1 MLQTLKNA
9 QKRTHVWE
17 FYESYL
23 RLVSGNLVQ
32 RQFTVN
38 SNAFMIVWLKRKSK
52 LRLVNELL
60 MNTVNTVQDLFSKE
74 GVWHPT
80 YDFSAAISGIKCR
93 HGLGQKGFLFCKFYD
108 IASIFLIKFYIQI
121 NKGSYVAWEKP
132 VYISFFLDV
141 KQLSFSSAFQ
151 INTNIPE
158 NRHSKLDWT
167 AKPPEYNT
175 PSSKRMTKKW
185 SRKQSS

>member
-1 MLQTLKNA
+1 MYFFSTLFVIYCKNRQVYGDQRNIWQLLLQTLKNA

-52 LRLVNELL
+52 RRLVNELL

-80 YDFSAAISGIKCR
+80 YDFSAAISGINCR
-93 HGLGQKGFLFCKFYD
+93 HGLGQKGFLFCKF
-108 IASIFLIKFYIQI
+108 ITSR
-121 NKGSYVAWEKP
+121 V
-132 VYISFFLDV
+132 
-141 KQLSFSSAFQ
+141 FS
-151 INTNIPE
+151 
-158 NRHSKLDWT
+158 
-167 AKPPEYNT
+167 
-175 PSSKRMTKKW
+175 
-185 SRKQSS
+185 

>member
-52 LRLVNELL
+52 RRLVNELL

-80 YDFSAAISGIKCR
+80 YGFSAATSGINYR

-121 NKGSYVAWEKP
+121 NKGSYVAWRQTAFVFFSLPDKHEYTRKP
-132 VYISFFLDV
+132 TLKVGL
-141 KQLSFSSAFQ
+141 
-151 INTNIPE
+151 
-158 NRHSKLDWT
+158 NRKT
-167 AKPPEYNT
+167 A
-175 PSSKRMTKKW
+175 RV
-185 SRKQSS
+185 